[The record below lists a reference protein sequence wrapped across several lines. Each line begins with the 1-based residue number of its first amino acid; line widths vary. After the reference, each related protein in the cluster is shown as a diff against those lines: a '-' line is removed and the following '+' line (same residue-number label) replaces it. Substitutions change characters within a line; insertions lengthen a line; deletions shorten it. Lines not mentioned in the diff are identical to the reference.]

1 LKFSPF
7 ELAFLIATGL
17 LTILNLLAMND
28 ATSIMDGAE
37 AANVYTAQQH
47 AEGVVS
53 GIFET
58 GGLAGWLAAKNYGQV
73 GFDLFL
79 LRLPNVLLL
88 ILTLLIFY
96 GLAEQLFGKQTVM
109 LTILV
114 VCSSFLV
121 IPATKFMVNEI
132 WLLAF
137 QLPGLLSLVF
147 LLIQPSWTW
156 RLVFWLCTAGAV
168 LIQPMAG
175 LVSAFSA
182 WLLLALIHP
191 EGRSLFR
198 IFDIGMWLAIIVAT
212 YISGQLS
219 LDYSG
224 FLFYFGSKGIGLYLL
239 ANLLGI
245 LPWLAFLPAAFVD
258 LFKKL
263 KKREEMA
270 IILSVFMV
278 FGILSFGLVLQVA
291 LALLVAK
298 QVENYFKPNY
308 PFASWVKS
316 AAVLGLNFTFILVA
330 VLLLTG
336 YDALPAI
343 GFRSRMGMGGVFWA
357 FSFLA
362 VVGIFM
368 KNKNMIVACMS
379 LSGILAM
386 LLFFTQISP
395 RLEFYRDLPQK
406 MADAIVAASP
416 DQKPAVYIFGDLL
429 ENGSLPQGNEIYLK
443 AKKIDYTILTRLE
456 DLNTKS
462 GIFVLD
468 ELAYDQLDPELKD
481 SIEKVNI
488 TGRDQLLGEERSLW
502 VLKK

>member
-1 LKFSPF
+1 MKFSPF
-7 ELAFLIATGL
+7 EFAFLVAAGL
-17 LTILNLLAMND
+17 LTILNLTVMND

-37 AANVYTAQQH
+37 AANVYTAQQY
-47 AEGVVS
+47 AEGAVS
-53 GIFET
+53 WGFET
-58 GGLAGWLAAKNYGQV
+58 NGLASWLAAKNYGEV
-73 GFDLFL
+73 GFNLFL

-96 GLAEQLFGKQTVM
+96 GLAEKLFGKQTVL

-121 IPATKFMVNEI
+121 IPVSKIMVNDI

-137 QLPGLLSLVF
+137 QLPGMLSLIF
-147 LLIQPSWTW
+147 LLKQPGWTW

-175 LVSAFSA
+175 LASAFVA

-198 IFDIGMWLAIIVAT
+198 ILDVGIWLVVFAT
-212 YISGQLS
+212 VLFTGLLS
-219 LDYSG
+219 QDNSG
-224 FLFYFGSKGIGLYLL
+224 FLFHFGSKGTGVYLL
-239 ANLLGI
+239 ANFLGI

-258 LFKKL
+258 LFRKL

-270 IILSVFMV
+270 IILSGFLV

-298 QVENYFKPNY
+298 QVENFFKPNY
-308 PFASWVKS
+308 PFAGWVKS
-316 AAVLGLNFTFILVA
+316 TAVLSLNFTFILVA
-330 VLLLTG
+330 MLLLTG

-368 KNKNMIVACMS
+368 KNKNMIVASMS

-386 LLFFTQISP
+386 LLFYTQISP
-395 RLEFYRDLPQK
+395 RLEYYRNLPQK
-406 MADAIVAASP
+406 MVDAIEAVSQ
-416 DQKPAVYIFGDLL
+416 DQKMPVYLFGDFL
-429 ENGSLPQGNEIYLK
+429 ENGSLSQRNEIYLK
-443 AKKIDYTILTRLE
+443 ARKIDHVVLSRIE
-456 DLNTKS
+456 EVNSKS
-462 GIFVLD
+462 GVFILD
-468 ELAYDQLDPELKD
+468 EKAYDQIEPELKD

-488 TGRDQLLGEERSLW
+488 TGHDHLLGAERILW
-502 VLKK
+502 VFSK